1 MEKTDGNTGQDNT
14 EQRIMKAAEELFLM
28 NGFARTT
35 TVAIARKAG
44 VTHAMLHYYY
54 RTKEHIFIR
63 VLDRNLTELLA
74 SFQPA
79 MKKDAPFWETLE
91 SGISTHFDY
100 LMNHPQLPS
109 FIIDTMR
116 YSPELLES
124 YKPRIMATLGRILDF
139 HIAIIR
145 EEVEKGRIRKVDPLQ
160 LLLDIV
166 TLNLSVFLLLPA
178 ARKLFSGVDDAEVQ
192 RILNDR
198 KKEIIT
204 LVRSRLYGES

>member
-1 MEKTDGNTGQDNT
+1 MEKTDDNTEQDNT

-74 SFQPA
+74 SFHPV

-145 EEVEKGRIRKVDPLQ
+145 EEVEKGRIRKVNPLQ
-160 LLLDIV
+160 LLLDICQAYRDARRHKRKRAYQ
-166 TLNLSVFLLLPA
+166 LKFEFNLE
-178 ARKLFSGVDDAEVQ
+178 D
-192 RILNDR
+192 N
-198 KKEIIT
+198 
-204 LVRSRLYGES
+204 LVNLRDELYAGTYRPGPSSC